1 LPIHALGKLARGNAY
16 RSRIWRRRPAGI
28 RSWLAFLPVLQALSR
43 TTEVF
48 AGRGPRAPGVRRA
61 VL

>member
-1 LPIHALGKLARGNAY
+1 LPIHALGKLARGSAY

-28 RSWLAFLPVLQALSR
+28 RSWLAFLPVLKVLSR
-43 TTEVF
+43 TGVF